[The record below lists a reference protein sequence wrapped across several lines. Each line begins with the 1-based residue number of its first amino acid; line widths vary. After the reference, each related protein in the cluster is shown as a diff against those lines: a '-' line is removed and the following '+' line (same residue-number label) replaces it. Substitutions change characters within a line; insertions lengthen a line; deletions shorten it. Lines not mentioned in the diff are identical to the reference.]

1 MGCPEKLWMLHCW
14 KCSTWGWMGLWATWY
29 SGSGRE
35 IGTNGLYGLFQLIH
49 SMIKNKQTNQPNTTK
64 KPHTKKPQTKP
75 KPYLGRKKKSFC
87 FILSLND
94 PSCFCEQGSVCFT
107 SIVKKNRCQ
116 KGSYNIMML
125 FCTFASYSSQHCFAY
140 YRQ

>member
-75 KPYLGRKKKSFC
+75 KPYLGRKKKKFLLHSIFKRSFLLLWTRFC
-87 FILSLND
+87 LFHLNSQKEQMSERKLQHHDAILY
-94 PSCFCEQGSVCFT
+94 FCQLQLT
-107 SIVKKNRCQ
+107 T
-116 KGSYNIMML
+116 L
-125 FCTFASYSSQHCFAY
+125 FCVL
-140 YRQ
+140 